1 MNAGNATNG
10 TTGILGGTICASQ
23 NSYRGDPGSSSFH
36 KSKHKMSPD
45 VKGIATIISEHQ
57 QDPYAY
63 YILNQNKMKQ
73 NSNMGGLQSNGGG
86 IAPGSSHA

>member
-1 MNAGNATNG
+1 
-10 TTGILGGTICASQ
+10 
-23 NSYRGDPGSSSFH
+23 
-36 KSKHKMSPD
+36 MSPD

-73 NSNMGGLQSNGGG
+73 NVNVGGLQGNNNGGSG
-86 IAPGSSHA
+86 QGSGLAQPNFQINVKSSSQTQADQQMKKLGTQLIGSVDGSSLHN